1 MIRPTTQ
8 ARRAVMLSQPL
19 RVLAGAVALAIT
31 AGIARAAPAADAAAT
46 AEIPF
51 TDAQITAIGV
61 TFESPTSAAE
71 AGSMRFP
78 ARVLVPPTAE
88 RAVISPLAATVET
101 VRVNAGDSVRAG
113 QPLATLFSADL
124 SGLKSTYAQM
134 RAAER
139 LAKADLDRDAELH
152 TDGIIAA
159 RRLQESRSRH
169 EVAAA
174 QLAESRQRLRLA
186 GVSERDLARGGDA
199 AMASSMT
206 LRAPQDG
213 VVLMQAAAVGE
224 RVEAGALLFRIARLD
239 HLWLDVQV
247 PVEAANRMKAGDR
260 LGLRDAPAATVR
272 VLSVGRDAGAG
283 TQSVQVRA
291 AIETGAE
298 SLRPGQFVEV
308 LLKAGGLAG
317 WSVPDAAVVRSSRAS
332 HVFVRSAT
340 GFRAVPVTVAG
351 RSGPRT
357 IVEGALTAADRV
369 AVTGIIAIKGAWSGH
384 GGGE

>member
-19 RVLAGAVALAIT
+19 RLLAGAVALAIT

-51 TDAQITAIGV
+51 TDAQMTAIGV
-61 TFESPTSAAE
+61 TFESPTSTAE

-152 TDGIIAA
+152 AEGIIAA

-260 LGLRDAPAATVR
+260 LGLRDAPTATVR

-340 GFRAVPVTVAG
+340 GFRAVPVAVAG